1 MLRPLALIA
10 LVACSTAPVLRPR
23 PEPGRPVVLLVH
35 GRGMQGRDTAA
46 LRAMW
51 RDALDS
57 GATSFTR
64 ASLVQDADV
73 RLVWYADVLD
83 PRSSASCDYASDD
96 PRARRDAAEDGGMKA
111 LVSFVGNVLDGLGAA
126 ASDDD
131 SRTALRSLA
140 ADAEFL
146 SDAHKRCAAEGR
158 LAGALDR
165 ARSEGRPVILVA
177 HSLGSIVAYD
187 YLSAHRDSGLVQA
200 LVTVGSP
207 LGSPDLRHLLIGG
220 DDADTLTALASVKQ
234 WINVRNE
241 GDPLATDVRPAHNI
255 VVDTAADEPD
265 PHELVGYLRE
275 SQTTSAVLGAWC
287 DAFGAR
293 APAACSTIPRQH

>member
-1 MLRPLALIA
+1 MLKPLALLAA
-10 LVACSTAPVLRPR
+10 LATTAGVAPRTA
-23 PEPGRPVVLLVH
+23 EPGRPVVLFVH

-57 GATSFTR
+57 GAVSFTR
-64 ASLVQDADV
+64 DRLLQDADV

-83 PRSSASCDYASDD
+83 PRSGASCDYAADD
-96 PRARRDAAEDGGMKA
+96 PRARRDAAEDDGLKG
-111 LVSFVGNVLDGLGAA
+111 LVSLVGNVLDGFSAA
-126 ASDDD
+126 ASDSD

-140 ADAEFL
+140 ADAAFL
-146 SDAHKRCAAEGR
+146 SDAHKRCAAEAR
-158 LAGALDR
+158 LETALDR
-165 ARSEGRPVILVA
+165 ARAEGRPVILVA

-220 DDADTLTALASVKQ
+220 DDSDTLTALPSVKR
-234 WINVRNE
+234 WINVRND
-241 GDPLATDVRPAHNI
+241 GDPLATLVRPARD
-255 VVDTAADEPD
+255 VVVKTPADEPD

-275 SQTTSAVLGAWC
+275 PQTANVVLAAWC

-293 APAACSTIPRQH
+293 APAACGAIPRQQ